1 MTVRDS
7 DLWDQTLEELRRR
20 LSPENFE
27 TWLVPLRFGGF
38 EGDTLT
44 LHIPNRFFGE
54 WLGANYLD
62 VLREAFTLAR
72 GTGEARALKVHWVVV
87 EALQERAQPVRK
99 SVPPLTAAEVATSPG
114 YAAPGYVA
122 STGRSSAGSV
132 AAPAAHASSAGAH
145 AAPHA
150 APLGAGTPPGP
161 ASGLNPRYN
170 FENYVVGPSNQLA
183 HAAAIAGS
191 STRGKRYNPLF
202 IYGGVGLGKT
212 HLVNA
217 VGHRVLEE
225 NPHARV
231 LYLSAERFTNEFI
244 WALQNHRIDEFRD
257 RYRNNCDV
265 LLMDDIQFL
274 AGREQ
279 TQEEFFH
286 TFNAL
291 YHADRQ
297 IVVTSDVYPQQISEM
312 QERLISRFQWGLV
325 ADIQAPELDTRIAI
339 LKRKAEEE
347 GIALADDVAL
357 FLAQVV
363 KSNVREL
370 EGTLLRLA
378 VRAELVKRGIDLD
391 FARETL
397 KAVLPAPEH
406 AVSVEDIQTATCR
419 YFNIRLADLK
429 SHRRHRAVS
438 YPRMVAMYL
447 CRQRLGTSYP
457 QLGELFGGKDH
468 TTVLSAV
475 NKIGGLLKNED
486 PKLRSELEAIE
497 RKLGL

>member
-1 MTVRDS
+1 MNE
-7 DLWDQTLEELRRR
+7 LWADALETLRSR
-20 LSPENFE
+20 LSAENFE
-27 TWLVPLRFGGF
+27 TWFAPITCAGQNGDALQLRV
-38 EGDTLT
+38 
-44 LHIPNRFFGE
+44 PNRFYAE
-54 WLGANYLD
+54 WLSTHYLD
-62 VLREAFTLAR
+62 LLLIAVREQSKNQNLTIEWAVD
-72 GTGEARALKVHWVVV
+72 ES
-87 EALQERAQPVRK
+87 LQER
-99 SVPPLTAAEVATSPG
+99 VPQQKRSIATAADSVRHESTLVGMPAPVAH
-114 YAAPGYVA
+114 V
-122 STGRSSAGSV
+122 
-132 AAPAAHASSAGAH
+132 AH
-145 AAPHA
+145 AAHT
-150 APLGAGTPPGP
+150 GASSND
-161 ASGLNPRYN
+161 ASRTHGLNTKYS
-170 FENYVVGPSNQLA
+170 FDSFVVGPSNQLA
-183 HAAAIAGS
+183 HAAAFAAAS
-191 STRGKRYNPLF
+191 SRGKKYNPLF

-217 VGHRVLEE
+217 VGHRILQDRP
-225 NPHARV
+225 NARV

-244 WALQNHRIDEFRD
+244 FALQNHKISEFRD

-297 IVVTSDVYPQQISEM
+297 IVVTSDVYPQLIPEM
-312 QERLISRFQWGLV
+312 QDRLISRFQWGLV

-339 LKRKAEEE
+339 LRRKAEEE
-347 GIALADDVAL
+347 GIEFADDVAL
-357 FLAQVV
+357 FIAQVV

-378 VRAELVKRGIDLD
+378 VRADLVKRVIDLD
-391 FARETL
+391 FAKETL
-397 KAVLPAPEH
+397 RAVLPVPEH
-406 AVSVEDIQTATCR
+406 ATSVEDIQQAVCR

-447 CRQRLGTSYP
+447 CRQRLGTSFP

-475 NKIGGLLKNED
+475 KKIGGLVEKED
-486 PKLRSELEAIE
+486 PKVRGELDAIE
-497 RKLGL
+497 RKLGF

>member
-1 MTVRDS
+1 
-7 DLWDQTLEELRRR
+7 
-20 LSPENFE
+20 
-27 TWLVPLRFGGF
+27 
-38 EGDTLT
+38 
-44 LHIPNRFFGE
+44 
-54 WLGANYLD
+54 
-62 VLREAFTLAR
+62 
-72 GTGEARALKVHWVVV
+72 
-87 EALQERAQPVRK
+87 
-99 SVPPLTAAEVATSPG
+99 
-114 YAAPGYVA
+114 
-122 STGRSSAGSV
+122 
-132 AAPAAHASSAGAH
+132 
-145 AAPHA
+145 
-150 APLGAGTPPGP
+150 
-161 ASGLNPRYN
+161 
-170 FENYVVGPSNQLA
+170 
-183 HAAAIAGS
+183 
-191 STRGKRYNPLF
+191 
-202 IYGGVGLGKT
+202 
-212 HLVNA
+212 
-217 VGHRVLEE
+217 
-225 NPHARV
+225 
-231 LYLSAERFTNEFI
+231 
-244 WALQNHRIDEFRD
+244 
-257 RYRNNCDV
+257 
-265 LLMDDIQFL
+265 
-274 AGREQ
+274 
-279 TQEEFFH
+279 
-286 TFNAL
+286 
-291 YHADRQ
+291 
-297 IVVTSDVYPQQISEM
+297 M

-378 VRAELVKRGIDLD
+378 VRAELVKRAIDLD